1 MKKYKVCGTT
11 TVNIYVEI
19 EANSLEEA
27 IEIADN
33 EVGFIEFADGSIGLD
48 CDYDGE
54 ITNRDWYQ
62 FEWYSEFS
70 EEI

>member
-1 MKKYKVCGTT
+1 MKKYKVCGATT
-11 TVNIYVEI
+11 INIYVEI

-33 EVGFIEFADGSIGLD
+33 EVRLTEFADGSIGLD
-48 CDYDGE
+48 SDYEGE
-54 ITNRDWYQ
+54 ITENDW
-62 FEWYSEFS
+62 FEWYDEFS